1 MPVPVVAV
9 GMHYSSFA
17 EAPLRVNS
25 VTQSGVLAQ
34 DELCY
39 MRSTN
44 QFHMDSVLIRL
55 QLNFCLAQVKLDN
68 FYSTISYLLCLRS
81 ENS

>member
-9 GMHYSSFA
+9 GMHYFSFA
-17 EAPLRVNS
+17 EAPLRVKS

-39 MRSTN
+39 RRSTN
-44 QFHMDSVLIRL
+44 QFHMDSVLIGF
-55 QLNFCLAQVKLDN
+55 QLNFCFAQVKLDK
-68 FYSTISYLLCLRS
+68 F
-81 ENS
+81 